1 MRVPQS
7 IRNRRIRNEL
17 AKLPM
22 EYDFSGNKITVQET
36 PIRLRLDLKERHV
49 IELSLN
55 LKSTWTANMINMKV
69 FMPVEQYPFEPPTV
83 KINDQGINKIFRKL
97 MKTTYFNEIMKEKT
111 GKTCLCCVTLLSKSN
126 WMVLKG
132 VKDII
137 KEVILLAEIHQK
149 NVEMLHMERVIAQK
163 LKIDFK
169 YLLEF
174 II

>member
-36 PIRLRLDLKERHV
+36 HIRLRLDLKERHV

-69 FMPVEQYPFEPPTV
+69 FMPIEQYPFEPPTV
-83 KINDQGINKIFRKL
+83 KINDQGINKVRTRTMPLFHID
-97 MKTTYFNEIMKEKT
+97 Y
-111 GKTCLCCVTLLSKSN
+111 LS
-126 WMVLKG
+126 
-132 VKDII
+132 
-137 KEVILLAEIHQK
+137 
-149 NVEMLHMERVIAQK
+149 
-163 LKIDFK
+163 F
-169 YLLEF
+169 
-174 II
+174 